1 MRADRSP
8 GAIIRALRP
17 RAAFLKLIRPSMSLL
32 FVLRWNAG
40 LIGWLAAMPSASL
53 PLLCGADANLLHA
66 SNEGTF
72 DAHPSV
78 TPK

>member
-1 MRADRSP
+1 
-8 GAIIRALRP
+8 
-17 RAAFLKLIRPSMSLL
+17 MSLL